1 MTQRGQGMTTDRQT
15 SAPIL
20 KLWPTHAFSTKSFTP
35 GETSTTMFG
44 RNLLTSKRPCGK
56 TSRRRS
62 IVAEVTRWTGAKSKN
77 VPGGA
82 PRAMDSSVTVSLL
95 GRPSISG
102 LLGSASIP
110 RDIRLCYRLCRFRSG
125 RSLLLR
131 RVLGSALGLKLLG
144 VKHSVASKAAIGQGL
159 RVILERI
166 RWRLGAAV
174 NHRKGLVLLHQ

>member
-1 MTQRGQGMTTDRQT
+1 MTQRGRGMTTDRQT

-35 GETSTTMFG
+35 EETSTTMFG

-102 LLGSASIP
+102 QYSSKLGESGAD
-110 RDIRLCYRLCRFRSG
+110 DISVTSRP
-125 RSLLLR
+125 
-131 RVLGSALGLKLLG
+131 SALEKILFTVLCWLLTVSPFGRVIRTGG
-144 VKHSVASKAAIGQGL
+144 VSSPVPRGSMKAA
-159 RVILERI
+159 R
-166 RWRLGAAV
+166 
-174 NHRKGLVLLHQ
+174 